1 MNEIQRLITDI
12 VEASGLIVEDIK
24 MSETGGT
31 IKVVCDTEKGI
42 SSSELVSISKKILR
56 NEEFD
61 EKYAVNY
68 RLEVSSPG
76 IDTPLTKAR
85 HFAKNKGRDIEL
97 QHEFEGQK
105 SPIKGTI
112 EDVDDEVLSLN
123 VKIKKEN
130 TTIRIPIEKVISAVV
145 RLKW

>member
-1 MNEIQRLITDI
+1 MNEIHRLITDI

-31 IKVVCDTEKGI
+31 IKVICDTEKGI
-42 SSSELVSISKKILR
+42 SSAELVKISKKILR

-76 IDTPLTKAR
+76 VDMPLSKAR

-97 QHEFEGQK
+97 QHEFEEQK

-112 EDVDDEVLSLN
+112 EDVDNEVLSLS

>member
-1 MNEIQRLITDI
+1 MNELQRLITDI
-12 VEASGLIVEDIK
+12 VEASKLIVEDIK

-31 IKVVCDTEKGI
+31 IKVTCDTEKGI
-42 SSSELVSISKKILR
+42 SSSELVSVTKKILR

-61 EKYAVNY
+61 EKFASIY

-76 IDTPLTKAR
+76 IDMPLTKAR
-85 HFAKNKGRDIEL
+85 HFAKNIGRDIEL
-97 QHEFEGQK
+97 QHKCEEYK
-105 SPIKGTI
+105 SPLKGTI
-112 EDVDDEVLSLN
+112 ENVDEDVLTLT

-130 TTIRIPIEKVISAVV
+130 STIRIPMENVVSAMV

>member
-1 MNEIQRLITDI
+1 MNEIQRFIADI
-12 VEASGLIVEDIK
+12 VEASGLMVEDIK

-42 SSSELVSISKKILR
+42 SSSELVSVTKKILK

-61 EKYAVNY
+61 EKYASNY

-76 IDTPLTKAR
+76 IDMPLTKAR
-85 HFAKNKGRDIEL
+85 HFAKNRDRDIEL
-97 QHEFEGQK
+97 QHECEEYK
-105 SPIKGTI
+105 SPLKGTI
-112 EDVDDEVLSLN
+112 KDVDEEVLTLA
-123 VKIKKEN
+123 VKIKKEIS
-130 TTIRIPIEKVISAVV
+130 TIRIPMEKVISAMV